1 MRWPDR
7 SAFRDS
13 ANYGLACLSEL
24 AGPAIQVATM
34 LRGGAKSIP
43 PQDWRRAILWG
54 AGQLTMKL
62 LALPSLSRI
71 QVQAIVD
78 SNPTL
83 RGKTLG
89 GAPVIGPQQI
99 PGTAESSAIVIA
111 TLLHAEEIMAQIRSM
126 GLRNP
131 VLSLLPKSNGEVNR
145 S

>member
-1 MRWPDR
+1 MQSIDHH
-7 SAFRDS
+7 
-13 ANYGLACLSEL
+13 LARAL
-24 AGPAIQVATM
+24 ADMERV
-34 LRGGAKSIP
+34 
-43 PQDWRRAILWG
+43 ILWG

-83 RGKTLG
+83 RGKKLR
-89 GAPVIGPQQI
+89 GAPVIGPQEI
-99 PGTAESSAIVIA
+99 SGTTESSAIVIA
-111 TLLHAEEIMAQIRSM
+111 TLLHAEEIMTQIRAM

-131 VLSLLPKSNGEVNR
+131 VLQLLPNSNREANR